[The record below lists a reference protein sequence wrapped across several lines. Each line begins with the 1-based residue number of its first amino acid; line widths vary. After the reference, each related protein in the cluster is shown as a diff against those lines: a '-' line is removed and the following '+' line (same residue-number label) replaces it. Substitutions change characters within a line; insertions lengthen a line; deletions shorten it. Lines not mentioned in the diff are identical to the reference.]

1 MQDMW
6 LKAVRRIG
14 WSADRHMLMKWTRG
28 PLDHIDERA
37 LNKEL

>member
-1 MQDMW
+1 MQDTW

-14 WSADRHMLMKWTRG
+14 WSADRHALMKWTRG
-28 PLDHIDERA
+28 PPDHIGARA